1 MPSEFIFYIFL
12 VSFSISIFPLPVNSD
27 VKYSLLL
34 LKDVMLLISARCRR
48 AIQNK
53 TKTFPKARSPLA
65 AEFNNTRSICVC
77 STPPTENEMLI
88 FSDNKYL
95 QYYLGQVISNPNPK
109 VNKGRN
115 HFVNLNFVISSDLL
129 LLYFWGLRGQ
139 AVQDWLRRDGRKMQ
153 RNDQEEIESEKL
165 WN

>member
-1 MPSEFIFYIFL
+1 
-12 VSFSISIFPLPVNSD
+12 
-27 VKYSLLL
+27 
-34 LKDVMLLISARCRR
+34 MLLISARCRQ
-48 AIQNK
+48 AQQNK
-53 TKTFPKARSPLA
+53 TNTFPKARSPLP

-115 HFVNLNFVISSDLL
+115 HFVNLNFVISDLL
-129 LLYFWGLRGQ
+129 LLYFWGLRAQ
-139 AVQDWLRRDGRKMQ
+139 AVQDWLVKERRKMQ
-153 RNDQEEIESEKL
+153 RKWSRRDREQEIIKQKVRFLISVVYLFSTIQCLKKDDQFHDLKIKMV
-165 WN
+165 WCM